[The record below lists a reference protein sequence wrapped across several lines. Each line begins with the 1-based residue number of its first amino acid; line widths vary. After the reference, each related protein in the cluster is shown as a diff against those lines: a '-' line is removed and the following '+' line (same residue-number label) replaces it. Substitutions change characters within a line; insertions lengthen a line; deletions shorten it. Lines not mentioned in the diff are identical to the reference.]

1 MKAQELIGRF
11 IGEEFQLKPF
21 EKGDIIARLERKGNE
36 WKFVTNVRTYNVIN
50 DRDAIFL
57 EDSVLIPVRY
67 EHENL
72 YVRFRMCSLSPINP
86 KEWEFTQMLGD

>member
-1 MKAQELIGRF
+1 MKAHELIDKF
-11 IGEEFQLKPF
+11 IDEVFQLKPY
-21 EKGDIIARLERKGNE
+21 EKGDLNARFVRKGNDY
-36 WKFVTNVRTYNVIN
+36 KLVASVHAYVLIN

-67 EHENL
+67 ELENL

-86 KEWEFTQMLGD
+86 KEWEFTQMLED